1 MVNKTSDDNGSHFR
15 ISLKQL
21 AKSTNQVVG
30 SLSGLI
36 LKLPDNEMMLIPGY
50 TEKEP
55 TPGIPLEI
63 WTENYVSGDNQ
74 GERFE
79 IAKSDSTTVWVKLI
93 NNSPVF
99 NQPSVIRI
107 EKESD
112 IEQGKIN
119 LVEIE
124 KVFTDADKNDM
135 KIIEIE
141 TSDKLKDI
149 LEFDKKTNE
158 LKFHQAYLIWMN
170 CQQDCIKSSSG

>member
-1 MVNKTSDDNGSHFR
+1 
-15 ISLKQL
+15 
-21 AKSTNQVVG
+21 
-30 SLSGLI
+30 
-36 LKLPDNEMMLIPGY
+36 MMLIPGY

-74 GERFE
+74 V
-79 IAKSDSTTVWVKLI
+79 KDSKLQSQIQRPYGVKLI

-99 NQPSVIRI
+99 NQPNVIRI
-107 EKESD
+107 EKESEF
-112 IEQGKIN
+112 EQGKIN
-119 LVEIE
+119 LVDIE

-149 LEFDKKTNE
+149 LEFDKKTNK
-158 LKFHQAYLIWMN
+158 LKF
-170 CQQDCIKSSSG
+170 SSSISNIDELPAGLHKIILRIKDSSGNMGDKSGFTSGQLRLL